1 MKANARHILKKHY
14 WLMLVICLMGAFIGA
29 EYASSLSAL
38 SIRSSENS
46 SDSGVA
52 SIHSKTTSDSIQ
64 TVLVDILSGRV
75 EEGESYSEHTLEEI
89 KENASNPVLG
99 RTRGVFSMVV
109 NTVSSGSFIV
119 KFYQTVS
126 GLIGSSSLATVL
138 LILLGFLIIVFF
150 SFFIQ
155 YSYLVAARR
164 VVLEARTYDKV
175 PAQRFLFLI
184 RVKRWA
190 QTAWNMFV
198 LMIFQFLWSLT
209 VIGLF
214 IKKYS
219 YYMVPY
225 ILAEN
230 PDMKAR
236 EVITLSRRMM
246 NGHKWECF
254 KLDLSFLPWY
264 LLGGLTLGLL
274 DIFYTNP
281 YKTAA
286 FGEYYAYIREDAIAK
301 QVRGYENLN
310 DTYLFEKADEA
321 ALKEAYSDI
330 ISQIGMPEEKEPYRK
345 GFLGFLSRWFGI
357 VLVNSKK
364 ETAYELARAQQVKL
378 KKWTDVLAGE
388 MYPGRLFPIP
398 ESEKREDIGTL
409 RYARNYS
416 IPSLIMLYFSFSFI
430 GWLWEVSLHLI
441 SDGVFVNRGV
451 LHGPWLPIYGTG
463 GILILIIL
471 KRLRDKPLWEFLAAV
486 ILCGNVEYF
495 TAYYLEMTHGGTKWW
510 DYTGYFLNL
519 NGRICAEGLLV
530 FGLGGI
536 AIVYAAAPL
545 LDNLFRK
552 INNRILIPISLAL
565 VIIFGCDQVYSSK
578 HPNTGEGITNYSAMQ
593 SRNDTGT
600 MNMKV

>member
-1 MKANARHILKKHY
+1 MNALRKKERKEMKANARHILKKHY

-29 EYASSLSAL
+29 EYAESLSVL
-38 SIRSSENS
+38 SIRSSQS
-46 SDSGVA
+46 FSDSGAA
-52 SIHSKTTSDSIQ
+52 SIHSDATFET
-64 TVLVDILSGRV
+64 
-75 EEGESYSEHTLEEI
+75 
-89 KENASNPVLG
+89 ASNPVLG
-99 RTRGVFSMVV
+99 GTRGVFSMVV
-109 NTVSSGSFIV
+109 NAVTSGSFIV

-126 GLIGSSSLATVL
+126 GLIGSSSLAMVL
-138 LILLGFLIIVFF
+138 LILLGFLVLGFF

-164 VVLEARTYDKV
+164 VVLEARTYKKI

-198 LMIFQFLWSLT
+198 LVIFQFLWSLT
-209 VIGLF
+209 IIGLF
-214 IKKYS
+214 IKRYS
-219 YYMVPY
+219 YCMVPY

-246 NGHKWECF
+246 HGHKWECF
-254 KLDLSFLPWY
+254 KLELSFFPWHI
-264 LLGGLTLGLL
+264 LGGLTLGLL

-281 YKTAA
+281 YKATA
-286 FGEYYAYIREDAIAK
+286 FGEYYAYIREDAIVK
-301 QVRGYENLN
+301 QIPGYENLN
-310 DTYLFEKADEA
+310 DTCLFEKADEA
-321 ALKEAYSDI
+321 ALQKAYGDV
-330 ISQIGMPEEKEPYRK
+330 ISLTGMPEAEEPEYK
-345 GFLGFLSRWFGI
+345 GLLGFLSHWFGI

-364 ETAYELARAQQVKL
+364 ETAYELARAQKVKRE
-378 KKWTDVLAGE
+378 KWTDVLAGE
-388 MYPGRLFPIP
+388 IYPGRLFPIP
-398 ESEKREDIGTL
+398 EYEKREDIGTL

-416 IPSLIMLYFSFSFI
+416 LPSLIMLYFAFSFI
-430 GWLWEVSLHLI
+430 GWVWEVTLHLI

-486 ILCGNVEYF
+486 VLCGSVEYF
-495 TAYYLEMTHGGTKWW
+495 TSYYLEMTHGGTRWW

-536 AIVYAAAPL
+536 AIAYAAAPL
-545 LDNLFRK
+545 MDNLFRK
-552 INNRILIPISLAL
+552 INNRILIPVCLAL
-565 VIIFGCDQVYSSK
+565 VIVFGCDQIYSSR
-578 HPNTGEGITNYSAMQ
+578 HPNTGEGITSYSAMQ
-593 SRNDTGT
+593 SLRDREALNRR
-600 MNMKV
+600 V